1 MAVRAPV
8 KGRKEGG
15 AEETKEGNGEKR
27 EGEGI
32 MGKGEGRE
40 GVQDSGTLFKLRRVE
55 TSITGG
61 AAAAE
66 PPGTDLTVVPLLP
79 IPPTPSTRTS
89 RARARIRGDPSER
102 TTLSVEF
109 FKRRPRYY
117 ASFFAISL
125 YAISSTRVNSR
136 YGRRIR

>member
-32 MGKGEGRE
+32 MGERGGRE

-66 PPGTDLTVVPLLP
+66 PPGTDLTVVPLQP
-79 IPPTPSTRTS
+79 TTPSTRTS
-89 RARARIRGDPSER
+89 RARALEFVAIHPRGRPYPLNFSSDGRVITPPFSPSPYTQFRRCALIRGMGE
-102 TTLSVEF
+102 E
-109 FKRRPRYY
+109 
-117 ASFFAISL
+117 
-125 YAISSTRVNSR
+125 
-136 YGRRIR
+136 

>member
-66 PPGTDLTVVPLLP
+66 PPGTDLTVVPLQP

-89 RARARIRGDPSER
+89 RARALEFVAIHPRGRPSLRIR
-102 TTLSVEF
+102 
-109 FKRRPRYY
+109 
-117 ASFFAISL
+117 
-125 YAISSTRVNSR
+125 
-136 YGRRIR
+136 